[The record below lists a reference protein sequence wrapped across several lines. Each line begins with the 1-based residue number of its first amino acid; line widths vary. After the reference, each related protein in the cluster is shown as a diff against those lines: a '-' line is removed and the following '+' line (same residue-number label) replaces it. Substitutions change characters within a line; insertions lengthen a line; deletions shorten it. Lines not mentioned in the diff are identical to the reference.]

1 MKKVLISPS
10 ILTLDFSIIQTQCA
24 KLQRDGADW
33 IHLDVMDGIFV
44 PNSTFDWQL
53 VSQVKQAVTIPLDVH
68 LMVVDPINV
77 VDNYAKAGADIIT
90 FHLEVAK
97 DVIATINTIK
107 KSGCKVGISIKP
119 ATPVAEI
126 EPYLPLID
134 MVLVMSVE
142 PGFGGQKFMPSA
154 VQRIAQIR
162 ALNHDILIQVDGGI
176 NTQTAPLVKNAG
188 ANVLVAG
195 SAIVNTDNWEK
206 AISNLR

>member
-10 ILTLDFSIIQTQCA
+10 ILTLDFSNIQTQCA

-68 LMVVDPINV
+68 LMVVDPINL

-90 FHLEVAK
+90 FHLEAAK
-97 DVIATINTIK
+97 DVIVTINAIK

-154 VQRIAQIR
+154 VERIAQIR
-162 ALNHDILIQVDGGI
+162 ALNRDILIQVDGGI
-176 NTQTAPLVKNAG
+176 NTQTAPLVKKAG

>member
-10 ILTLDFSIIQTQCA
+10 ILTLDFSNIQTQCA

-90 FHLEVAK
+90 FHLEATK
-97 DVIATINTIK
+97 DVISTINAIK
-107 KSGCKVGISIKP
+107 KSSCKVGISIKP
-119 ATPVAEI
+119 GTPVAEI

-154 VQRIAQIR
+154 VERIAQIR
-162 ALNHDILIQVDGGI
+162 ALNPDILIQVDGGI
-176 NTQTAPLVKNAG
+176 NTQTAPLVKKAG

>member
-10 ILTLDFSIIQTQCA
+10 ILTLDFSNIQMQCA

-53 VSQVKQAVTIPLDVH
+53 VSQVKQAVIIPLDVH

-90 FHLEVAK
+90 FHLEAAK
-97 DVIATINTIK
+97 DVIATINAIK
-107 KSGCKVGISIKP
+107 KSSCKVGISIKP

-154 VQRIAQIR
+154 VERIAQIR
-162 ALNHDILIQVDGGI
+162 ALNPDILIQVDGGI
-176 NTQTAPLVKNAG
+176 NTQTAPLVKKAG

>member
-10 ILTLDFSIIQTQCA
+10 ILTLDFSNIQMQCA

-77 VDNYAKAGADIIT
+77 VDNYAKSGADIIT
-90 FHLEVAK
+90 FHLEAAK
-97 DVIATINTIK
+97 DVVATINAIK
-107 KSGCKVGISIKP
+107 KSSCKVGISIKP

-154 VQRIAQIR
+154 VERIAQIR
-162 ALNHDILIQVDGGI
+162 ALNPDILIQVDGGI
-176 NTQTAPLVKNAG
+176 NTQTAPLVKKAG

>member
-10 ILTLDFSIIQTQCA
+10 ILTLDFSNIQTQCA

-90 FHLEVAK
+90 FHLEAAK
-97 DVIATINTIK
+97 DVVGTINAIK

-119 ATPVAEI
+119 GTPVAEI

-142 PGFGGQKFMPSA
+142 PGFGGQKFMPCA
-154 VQRIAQIR
+154 VERIAQIR
-162 ALNHDILIQVDGGI
+162 ALNPDILIQVDGGI
-176 NTQTAPLVKNAG
+176 NPQNAPLVKKAG

>member
-10 ILTLDFSIIQTQCA
+10 ILTLDFSNIQSQCA

-90 FHLEVAK
+90 FHLEAAK
-97 DVIATINTIK
+97 DVVATINAIK
-107 KSGCKVGISIKP
+107 KSSCKVGISIKP
-119 ATPVAEI
+119 GTPVAEI

-154 VQRIAQIR
+154 VERIAQIR
-162 ALNHDILIQVDGGI
+162 ALNPDILIQVDGGI
-176 NTQTAPLVKNAG
+176 NTQTAPLVKKAG

>member
-10 ILTLDFSIIQTQCA
+10 ILTLDFSNIQTQCA

-90 FHLEVAK
+90 FHLEATK
-97 DVIATINTIK
+97 DVIATINAIK
-107 KSGCKVGISIKP
+107 KSSCKVGISIKP
-119 ATPVAEI
+119 GTPVAEI

-154 VQRIAQIR
+154 VEHIAQIR

-176 NTQTAPLVKNAG
+176 NPQTAPWVKKAG

-195 SAIVNTDNWEK
+195 SAIVNTDNWEN

>member
-10 ILTLDFSIIQTQCA
+10 ILTLDFSNIQTQCA

-90 FHLEVAK
+90 FHLEAAK
-97 DVIATINTIK
+97 DVVATINAIK
-107 KSGCKVGISIKP
+107 NSSCKVGISIKP
-119 ATPVAEI
+119 GTPVAEI

-154 VQRIAQIR
+154 VERIAQIR
-162 ALNHDILIQVDGGI
+162 ALNPDILIQVDGGI
-176 NTQTAPLVKNAG
+176 NTQTAPLVKKAG

>member
-1 MKKVLISPS
+1 MKRVFISPS
-10 ILTLDFSIIQTQCA
+10 ILTLDFSNIQTQCA

-90 FHLEVAK
+90 FHLEAAK
-97 DVIATINTIK
+97 DVIATINVIK
-107 KSGCKVGISIKP
+107 KSGCKVGISVKP
-119 ATPVAEI
+119 GTPVAEI

-154 VQRIAQIR
+154 VERIAQIS
-162 ALNHDILIQVDGGI
+162 ALNPDILIQVDGGI
-176 NTQTAPLVKNAG
+176 NPQTAPLVKKAG

>member
-10 ILTLDFSIIQTQCA
+10 ILTLDFSNIQTQCA

-53 VSQVKQAVTIPLDVH
+53 VSKVKQAVNIPLDVH

-90 FHLEVAK
+90 FHLEAAK
-97 DVIATINTIK
+97 DVIATINAIK
-107 KSGCKVGISIKP
+107 KSSCKVGISIKP
-119 ATPVAEI
+119 GTPVAEI

-154 VQRIAQIR
+154 VERIAQIR
-162 ALNHDILIQVDGGI
+162 ALNPDILIQVDGGI

>member
-10 ILTLDFSIIQTQCA
+10 ILTLDFSNIQTQCA

-90 FHLEVAK
+90 FHLEATN
-97 DVIATINTIK
+97 DVIATINAIK
-107 KSGCKVGISIKP
+107 KSSCKVGISIKP
-119 ATPVAEI
+119 GTPVAEI

-154 VQRIAQIR
+154 VERIAQIR
-162 ALNHDILIQVDGGI
+162 ALNPDILIQVDGGI

>member
-10 ILTLDFSIIQTQCA
+10 ILTLDFSNIQTQCA

-90 FHLEVAK
+90 FHLEAAK
-97 DVIATINTIK
+97 DVIATINAIK
-107 KSGCKVGISIKP
+107 KSSCKVGISIKP
-119 ATPVAEI
+119 GTPVAEI

-154 VQRIAQIR
+154 VERIAQIR
-162 ALNHDILIQVDGGI
+162 ALNPDILIQVDGGI
-176 NTQTAPLVKNAG
+176 NTQTAPLVKKAG

>member
-1 MKKVLISPS
+1 MKKLLISPS
-10 ILTLDFSIIQTQCA
+10 ILTLDFSNIQKQCS

-44 PNSTFDWQL
+44 PNSTFNWQL

-90 FHLEVAK
+90 FHLEAAK
-97 DVIATINTIK
+97 DVIATINAIK

-119 ATPVAEI
+119 GTPVAEI
-126 EPYLPLID
+126 EPYLPLVD

-154 VQRIAQIR
+154 VERIAQIH
-162 ALNHDILIQVDGGI
+162 ALNPDILIQVDGGI
-176 NTQTAPLVKNAG
+176 NTQTAPLVKKAG

>member
-10 ILTLDFSIIQTQCA
+10 ILTLDFSNIQTQCA

-53 VSQVKQAVTIPLDVH
+53 VSQVKQAVNIPLDVH

-90 FHLEVAK
+90 FHLEAAK
-97 DVIATINTIK
+97 DVVATINAIK
-107 KSGCKVGISIKP
+107 KSSCKVGISIKP
-119 ATPVAEI
+119 GTPVAEI

-154 VQRIAQIR
+154 LERIAQIR

-176 NTQTAPLVKNAG
+176 NTQTAPLVKKAG

>member
-10 ILTLDFSIIQTQCA
+10 ILTLDFSNIQIQCA

-90 FHLEVAK
+90 FHLEAAK
-97 DVIATINTIK
+97 DVVATIKAIK

-154 VQRIAQIR
+154 VERIAQIR
-162 ALNHDILIQVDGGI
+162 ALNPDILIQVDGGI
-176 NTQTAPLVKNAG
+176 NTQTAPLVKKAG

-206 AISNLR
+206 AIFNLR

>member
-90 FHLEVAK
+90 FHLEAAK

>member
-10 ILTLDFSIIQTQCA
+10 ILTLDFSNIQTQCA

-53 VSQVKQAVTIPLDVH
+53 VSKVKQAVNIPLDVH

-90 FHLEVAK
+90 FHLEAAK
-97 DVIATINTIK
+97 DVIATINAIK
-107 KSGCKVGISIKP
+107 KSSCKVGISIKP
-119 ATPVAEI
+119 GTPVAEI

-134 MVLVMSVE
+134 
-142 PGFGGQKFMPSA
+142 
-154 VQRIAQIR
+154 
-162 ALNHDILIQVDGGI
+162 
-176 NTQTAPLVKNAG
+176 
-188 ANVLVAG
+188 
-195 SAIVNTDNWEK
+195 
-206 AISNLR
+206 

>member
-10 ILTLDFSIIQTQCA
+10 ILTLDFSNIQTQCA

-90 FHLEVAK
+90 FHLEAAK
-97 DVIATINTIK
+97 DVIATINAIK
-107 KSGCKVGISIKP
+107 KSSCKVGISIKP
-119 ATPVAEI
+119 GTPVAEI

-154 VQRIAQIR
+154 VERIAQIR
-162 ALNHDILIQVDGGI
+162 ALNPDILIQVDGGI
-176 NTQTAPLVKNAG
+176 NPQTAPLLKNAG

>member
-10 ILTLDFSIIQTQCA
+10 ILTLDFSNIQTQCA

-53 VSQVKQAVTIPLDVH
+53 VSKVKQAVTIPLDVH

-77 VDNYAKAGADIIT
+77 VDNYAKAGADIVT
-90 FHLEVAK
+90 FHLEATK
-97 DVIATINTIK
+97 DVIATINAIK
-107 KSGCKVGISIKP
+107 KSSCKVGISIKP

-154 VQRIAQIR
+154 VERIAQIR

-176 NTQTAPLVKNAG
+176 NPQTAPWVKKAG

>member
-1 MKKVLISPS
+1 MKKVFISPS
-10 ILTLDFSIIQTQCA
+10 ILTLDFSNIQTQCA

-53 VSQVKQAVTIPLDVH
+53 VSLVKQAVTIPLDVH

-90 FHLEVAK
+90 FHLEAAK
-97 DVIATINTIK
+97 DVIATINAIK

-119 ATPVAEI
+119 GTPVAEI

-154 VQRIAQIR
+154 VERIAQIR
-162 ALNHDILIQVDGGI
+162 ALNSDILIQVDGGI
-176 NTQTAPLVKNAG
+176 NPQTAPLVKKAG

>member
-1 MKKVLISPS
+1 MKKVIISPS
-10 ILTLDFSIIQTQCA
+10 ILTLDFSNIQTQCA

-90 FHLEVAK
+90 FHLEAAK
-97 DVIATINTIK
+97 DVIATINAIK
-107 KSGCKVGISIKP
+107 KSSCKVGISIKP
-119 ATPVAEI
+119 GTPVAEI

-154 VQRIAQIR
+154 VERIAQIR
-162 ALNHDILIQVDGGI
+162 ALNPDILIQVDGGI
-176 NTQTAPLVKNAG
+176 NTQTAPLVKKAG

>member
-1 MKKVLISPS
+1 MKKVFISPS
-10 ILTLDFSIIQTQCA
+10 ILTLDFSNIQTQCA

-90 FHLEVAK
+90 FHLEAAK
-97 DVIATINTIK
+97 DVIATINAIK

-119 ATPVAEI
+119 GTPVAEI

-154 VQRIAQIR
+154 VERIAQIS
-162 ALNHDILIQVDGGI
+162 ALNPDILIQVDGGI
-176 NTQTAPLVKNAG
+176 NPQTAPLVKKAG

>member
-10 ILTLDFSIIQTQCA
+10 ILTLDFSNIQTQCA

-77 VDNYAKAGADIIT
+77 VDNYVKSGADIIT
-90 FHLEVAK
+90 FHLEAAK
-97 DVIATINTIK
+97 DVIATINAIK
-107 KSGCKVGISIKP
+107 KSSCKVGISIKP

-126 EPYLPLID
+126 APYLPLID

-154 VQRIAQIR
+154 VERIAQIR
-162 ALNHDILIQVDGGI
+162 ALNPDILIQVDGGI
-176 NTQTAPLVKNAG
+176 NTQTAPLVKKAG

>member
-10 ILTLDFSIIQTQCA
+10 ILTLDFSNIQTQCT

-33 IHLDVMDGIFV
+33 IHLDVMDNIFV

-90 FHLEVAK
+90 FHLEAAK
-97 DVIATINTIK
+97 DVVATIKAIK

-154 VQRIAQIR
+154 VERIGQIR

-176 NTQTAPLVKNAG
+176 NTQTAPLVKKAG

-206 AISNLR
+206 AIFNLR

>member
-10 ILTLDFSIIQTQCA
+10 ILTLDFSNIQTQCA

-53 VSQVKQAVTIPLDVH
+53 VSQVKQAVIIPLDVH

-90 FHLEVAK
+90 FHLEAAK
-97 DVIATINTIK
+97 DVIATINAIK
-107 KSGCKVGISIKP
+107 KSSCKVGISIKP
-119 ATPVAEI
+119 GTPVAEI

-154 VQRIAQIR
+154 VERIAQIR
-162 ALNHDILIQVDGGI
+162 ALNPDILIQVDGGI
-176 NTQTAPLVKNAG
+176 NTQTAPLVKKAG

>member
-1 MKKVLISPS
+1 MKKVFISPS
-10 ILTLDFSIIQTQCA
+10 ILTLDFSNIQTQCA

-90 FHLEVAK
+90 FHLEAAK
-97 DVIATINTIK
+97 DVIATINAIK

-119 ATPVAEI
+119 GTPVAEI

-154 VQRIAQIR
+154 VERIAQIR
-162 ALNHDILIQVDGGI
+162 ALNSDILIQVDGGI
-176 NTQTAPLVKNAG
+176 NPQTAPLVKKAG

>member
-10 ILTLDFSIIQTQCA
+10 ILTLDFSNIQMQCA

-77 VDNYAKAGADIIT
+77 VDNYAKSGADIIT
-90 FHLEVAK
+90 FHLEAAK
-97 DVIATINTIK
+97 DVVATINAIK
-107 KSGCKVGISIKP
+107 KSSCKVGISIKP
-119 ATPVAEI
+119 GTPVAEI

-154 VQRIAQIR
+154 VERIAQIR
-162 ALNHDILIQVDGGI
+162 ALNPDILIQVDGGI
-176 NTQTAPLVKNAG
+176 NTQTAPLVKKAG

>member
-10 ILTLDFSIIQTQCA
+10 ILTLDFSNIQTQCA

-90 FHLEVAK
+90 FHMEAAK
-97 DVIATINTIK
+97 DVVATIKAIK
-107 KSGCKVGISIKP
+107 KSSCKVGISIKP

-126 EPYLPLID
+126 EPYLPLVD

-154 VQRIAQIR
+154 VERIAQIR
-162 ALNHDILIQVDGGI
+162 ALNPDILIQVDGGI
-176 NTQTAPLVKNAG
+176 NTQTAPLVKKAG

-195 SAIVNTDNWEK
+195 SAIVNTDDWEK

>member
-10 ILTLDFSIIQTQCA
+10 ILTLDFSNIQTQCA

-90 FHLEVAK
+90 FHMEAAK
-97 DVIATINTIK
+97 DVVATIKAIK
-107 KSGCKVGISIKP
+107 KSSCKVGISIKP

-126 EPYLPLID
+126 EPYLPLVD

-154 VQRIAQIR
+154 VERIAQIR
-162 ALNHDILIQVDGGI
+162 ALNPDILIQVDGGI
-176 NTQTAPLVKNAG
+176 NTQTAPLVKKAG

>member
-10 ILTLDFSIIQTQCA
+10 ILTLDFSNIQTQCA

-90 FHLEVAK
+90 FHMEAAK
-97 DVIATINTIK
+97 DVVATIKAIK
-107 KSGCKVGISIKP
+107 KSSCKVGISIKP

>member
-10 ILTLDFSIIQTQCA
+10 ILTLDFSNIQTQCA

-90 FHLEVAK
+90 FHLESTK
-97 DVIATINTIK
+97 DVIATINAIK
-107 KSGCKVGISIKP
+107 KSSCKVGISIKP
-119 ATPVAEI
+119 GTPVAEI

-142 PGFGGQKFMPSA
+142 PGFGGQKFMPCA
-154 VQRIAQIR
+154 VERIAQIR

-176 NTQTAPLVKNAG
+176 NPQTAPWVKKAG

>member
-10 ILTLDFSIIQTQCA
+10 ILTLDFSNIQTQCA

-90 FHLEVAK
+90 FHLEAAK

>member
-1 MKKVLISPS
+1 MKNVLISPS
-10 ILTLDFSIIQTQCA
+10 ILTLDFSNIQTQCA

-53 VSQVKQAVTIPLDVH
+53 VSQVKQAVTIPLDIH

-90 FHLEVAK
+90 FHLEATK
-97 DVIATINTIK
+97 DVIATINAIK
-107 KSGCKVGISIKP
+107 KTSCKVGISIKP
-119 ATPVAEI
+119 GTPVAEI

-154 VQRIAQIR
+154 VERIAQIR
-162 ALNHDILIQVDGGI
+162 ALNPDILIQVDGGI
-176 NTQTAPLVKNAG
+176 NSQTAPLVKKAG

>member
-10 ILTLDFSIIQTQCA
+10 ILTLDFSNIQTQCA

-53 VSQVKQAVTIPLDVH
+53 VSKVKQAVNIPLDVH

-90 FHLEVAK
+90 FHLEAAK

-154 VQRIAQIR
+154 VERIAQIR

>member
-10 ILTLDFSIIQTQCA
+10 ILTLDFSNIQTQCA

-53 VSQVKQAVTIPLDVH
+53 VSQVKQTVTIPLDVH

-90 FHLEVAK
+90 FHLEAAK
-97 DVIATINTIK
+97 DVVATINAIK
-107 KSGCKVGISIKP
+107 MSGCKVGISIKP
-119 ATPVAEI
+119 GTPVAEI

-154 VQRIAQIR
+154 VERIAQIR
-162 ALNHDILIQVDGGI
+162 ALNPDILIQVDGGI
-176 NTQTAPLVKNAG
+176 NTQTAPLVKKAG
-188 ANVLVAG
+188 AKVLVAG
-195 SAIVNTDNWEK
+195 SAIVNTDDWEK